1 MIGDAVV
8 RCRLPV
14 SLRSTRL
21 SLRPGLAGSAGLGR
35 PGQRGAVPGGFLP
48 ACHIK
53 CPQTLPRVRGKTLA
67 HVLFYEP
74 GGTRRLPVSAAGVLC
89 GRRDRPTGDPKRPD
103 TTPEP
108 ACVPGT
114 VYCIGNCVTVRLFG
128 RSCGNTSSRTGAS
141 DDRHGAPRRRSV
153 ACRVLQSRCVPWR
166 STR

>member
-74 GGTRRLPVSAAGVLC
+74 GGTRRLPRSQPQVCCVGAGTGQRATQSAPTQPQSQPVCLVQY
-89 GRRDRPTGDPKRPD
+89 RELRDCATIW
-103 TTPEP
+103 
-108 ACVPGT
+108 AF
-114 VYCIGNCVTVRLFG
+114 LWQ
-128 RSCGNTSSRTGAS
+128 
-141 DDRHGAPRRRSV
+141 H
-153 ACRVLQSRCVPWR
+153 VLQNRR
-166 STR
+166 ER